1 MTLLAPIPL
10 ALIGWA
16 ALALGGLAV
25 VAYILKMRRRRFE
38 VPFSTLWQ
46 RVLRERDATSLW
58 RRFRRWLSLLLT
70 LAILG
75 LTLLAATGPRLGGP
89 DTAAKNVVIL
99 LDASASMKTV
109 DAGDDHDRARIA
121 VAKDEVQRLLGAMG
135 SGDSVMVMTM
145 DGQTAPLTRFES
157 DTPRLA
163 RMVGGVEAT
172 DTRANLRQ
180 ALTAAADALR
190 GRKNPMIILVGDG
203 AYDKATLD
211 SVSWKKG
218 NKLDSIDLAGI
229 DVRYL
234 PVGQTGDNVGI
245 VAFNAR
251 RFTTDKTSYQVY
263 IEVQNFGAK
272 PARRK
277 LVLYN
282 GDLATDARTIQLGPG
297 EKLRQIYSRGGGEDS
312 VLRASLEQER
322 DPAHAGASLHDA
334 FALDDTAWAL
344 LPARRKQHVLLVT
357 RDNLYL
363 EGAMLV
369 YDNIEVDKLTPEE
382 YDKAMSA
389 GRLPTYQAVV
399 FDDVTPAALPPPPTN
414 LMYFHPEGPSSP
426 LPIRGHITHPHIT
439 QVNDSHPVTRYLVM
453 SDVNFDDSDVFSL
466 DRDKG
471 QVALAQAVRSPV
483 MAAVRGKDRKI
494 VVCGFSLGGTDLV
507 LRVAFPLLL
516 VNTLDWFAAD
526 QADLITTYT
535 TGTRVRVPM
544 DGVVGASE
552 VAVRAPG
559 GKVSHAPL
567 SGGQVTF
574 YASEVGIHTLTAR
587 ADGRVLAEEP
597 LAANLSSPAESAIAP
612 VATLEMG
619 GQSLAR
625 PAGLTASH
633 RQALWLYLV
642 LLVLLLL
649 GVEWVTFHRRVTV

>member
-1 MTLLAPIPL
+1 MFDEREANPALHGDLTLVDCETGEAKEVTVSRSLLEAYKQEHDKYCAELNQFCTARAIPYFRDPHRGAVRRAGPAHLPPGGLPQMTLTAPIPL

-38 VPFSTLWQ
+38 VPFSTLWH

-75 LTLLAATGPRLGGP
+75 LTLLAATGPRLGKA
-89 DTAAKNVVIL
+89 DSAAKNVVIL
-99 LDASASMKTV
+99 LDGSASMKTV
-109 DAGDDHDRARIA
+109 DAGDDNDRARID
-121 VAKDEVQRLLGAMG
+121 VAKDEVRRLLGAMG
-135 SGDSVMVMTM
+135 SGDSVMVMKM

-163 RMVGGVEAT
+163 KLVDAVQAT
-172 DTRANLRQ
+172 DTRADLRQ
-180 ALTAAADALR
+180 ALSAAADALR

-211 SVSWKKG
+211 SVRWKSRPRAAGASKAG
-218 NKLDSIDLAGI
+218 QAAAGGGGGGGGDALDAIDLAGI

-234 PVGQTGDNVGI
+234 PIGQAGDNVGI

-263 IEVQNFGAK
+263 IEVQNFGRRA
-272 PARRK
+272 ARRK

-282 GDLATDARTIQLGPG
+282 GDLATDARTIQLAPG

-312 VLRASLEQER
+312 VIRASLEKER

-382 YDKAMSA
+382 YDKAMTA
-389 GRLPTYQAVV
+389 GKLPSYQAVV

-414 LMYFHPEGPSSP
+414 LMYFHPEGPNSP
-426 LPIRGHITHPHIT
+426 LPVHGHIT
-439 QVNDSHPVTRYLVM
+439 TRT
-453 SDVNFDDSDVFSL
+453 
-466 DRDKG
+466 
-471 QVALAQAVRSPV
+471 SP
-483 MAAVRGKDRKI
+483 R
-494 VVCGFSLGGTDLV
+494 
-507 LRVAFPLLL
+507 
-516 VNTLDWFAAD
+516 
-526 QADLITTYT
+526 
-535 TGTRVRVPM
+535 
-544 DGVVGASE
+544 
-552 VAVRAPG
+552 
-559 GKVSHAPL
+559 
-567 SGGQVTF
+567 
-574 YASEVGIHTLTAR
+574 
-587 ADGRVLAEEP
+587 
-597 LAANLSSPAESAIAP
+597 
-612 VATLEMG
+612 
-619 GQSLAR
+619 
-625 PAGLTASH
+625 
-633 RQALWLYLV
+633 
-642 LLVLLLL
+642 
-649 GVEWVTFHRRVTV
+649 